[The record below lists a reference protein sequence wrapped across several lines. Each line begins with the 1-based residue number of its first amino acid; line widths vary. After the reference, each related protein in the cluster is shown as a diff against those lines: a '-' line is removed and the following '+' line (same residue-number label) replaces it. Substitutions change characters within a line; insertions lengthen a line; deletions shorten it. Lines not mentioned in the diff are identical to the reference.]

1 MDKKTL
7 SRRDFIKA
15 AGIAA
20 GASLLAACSPQ
31 TVEVIQTQVVK
42 ETSVV
47 KETQLV
53 NQVVTATPAPTAV
66 PEPAVMDIW
75 AITTV
80 EDLNAEWAPDP
91 NNEEFKKQWWTG
103 GMIRLQAQAF
113 LDKHPGVTLKIS
125 GHNWD
130 WALREN
136 QYLALA
142 AGITPDTGY
151 GEAYVGEFAQLGVYA
166 PVSDAARALFPESTY
181 RAVTVDGKALGLA
194 ETTGANAMFI
204 NVDRLEQAGLDPA
217 SPPTTWDEL
226 VAAAQAVSEAGNG
239 NAFFTYAPA
248 QQSIGSILRISAWFE
263 QNNAPIGS
271 DLGVPTINVPGA
283 ADTWV
288 FHNALMYT
296 STEDKI
302 LEIDAGSEPAAGA
315 AIADGTVA
323 FEIGWTNNASSVGAI
338 PDANVIA
345 IELPIPAGGKQ
356 ATNLVGTQIN
366 SPFLNGPN
374 PELAVEYI
382 ELSTTSEE
390 AQAFKPNGC
399 GIWIP
404 ALKSS
409 LENYATYD
417 KLGGFASDK
426 SKELVRVT
434 MKAALSGSP
443 IPGWPKNGGRIWNAW
458 NDSYA
463 KIWHGNLG
471 KDEIQ
476 AELDTLQATVTGL
489 INA

>member
-1 MDKKTL
+1 MDKKQF

-15 AGIAA
+15 AGFAA
-20 GASLLAACSPQ
+20 GAGVLAACAP
-31 TVEVIQTQVVK
+31 TP
-42 ETSVV
+42 
-47 KETQLV
+47 
-53 NQVVTATPAPTAV
+53 TATPIAATQAPAPTTP
-66 PEPAVMDIW
+66 PEPVVMDIW

-91 NNEEFKKQWWTG
+91 DNAEFQKQWWTG
-103 GMIRLQAQAF
+103 GMIRLQAKAF
-113 LDKHPGVTLKIS
+113 LDKYPGTTLKIT

-151 GEAYVGEFAQLGVYA
+151 GEAYVGEFAQLGIYN
-166 PVSDAARALFPESTY
+166 PVSAAARDLFPPSVY
-181 RAVTVDGKALGLA
+181 RAVTVDGEALGLP

-204 NVDRLEQAGLDPA
+204 NVDRLEEAGLDPA

-226 VAAAQAVSEAGNG
+226 VSAAQAVSDAGNG
-239 NAFFTYAPA
+239 ESFFTYAPA
-248 QQSIGSILRISAWFE
+248 QQSIGSILRISAWFD
-263 QNNAPIGS
+263 QNNTPIGS
-271 DLGVPTINVPGA
+271 DLGVPSINVPGA
-283 ADTWV
+283 ADVWV
-288 FHNALMYT
+288 FHNALMNT
-296 STEDKI
+296 STVDKI
-302 LEIDAGSEPAAGA
+302 LEIDAGGEGLAGTS
-315 AIADGTVA
+315 IADGTVA

-345 IELPIPAGGKQ
+345 IELPTPPGGK
-356 ATNLVGTQIN
+356 AGTNLVGTQIN
-366 SPFLNGPN
+366 SPFKNGPN
-374 PELAVEYI
+374 PELALEYI
-382 ELSTTSEE
+382 ELSTTSVE
-390 AQAFKPNGC
+390 AQEFKPNGC

-404 ALKSS
+404 ALKSI
-409 LENYATYD
+409 LESYETYD

-458 NDSYA
+458 NDSYS
-463 KIWHGNLG
+463 KIWRGNLG

-476 AELDTLQATVTGL
+476 AELDTLQTTVTGL